1 MLVVEGE
8 DIVAKVR
15 TWISG
20 KKDDT
25 KNEDSCRNRRE
36 LEFKKN
42 FSGRIKNIESNLRKV

>member
-15 TWISG
+15 TWIWG

-25 KNEDSCRNRRE
+25 KKQGQLQNRKE
-36 LEFKKN
+36 LE
-42 FSGRIKNIESNLRKV
+42 